1 MKLLE
6 FDCLDSTNRYLMDLA
21 REGEEAGTAVRAR
34 RQTGGRG
41 RLGRSFSSPE
51 GGIYVSILVPLPDPT
66 KSDIN
71 ITAMAGVAVM
81 RTIKQVCGKDCG
93 IKWVND
99 IIYNGRKVC
108 GILAQACG
116 DKAVIGIGVNYRTD
130 MSELPEDVREI
141 ACSLYSPD
149 EEAPDEREFV
159 TALLENTWKLIT
171 GGGDTPGDDSWL
183 VDYKGSSTIVGNKV
197 LILKA
202 GAVTGEGLA
211 TEIDDAC
218 RLHVVDGNGNETVL
232 STGEV
237 SIRKTDD

>member
-1 MKLLE
+1 
-6 FDCLDSTNRYLMDLA
+6 
-21 REGEEAGTAVRAR
+21 
-34 RQTGGRG
+34 
-41 RLGRSFSSPE
+41 
-51 GGIYVSILVPLPDPT
+51 
-66 KSDIN
+66 
-71 ITAMAGVAVM
+71 
-81 RTIKQVCGKDCG
+81 
-93 IKWVND
+93 
-99 IIYNGRKVC
+99 
-108 GILAQACG
+108 
-116 DKAVIGIGVNYRTD
+116 

-149 EEAPDEREFV
+149 DEAPDEREFV

-171 GGGDTPGDDSWL
+171 GGGNTPGDDSWL
-183 VDYKGSSTIVGNKV
+183 ADYKGSSTIVGNKV